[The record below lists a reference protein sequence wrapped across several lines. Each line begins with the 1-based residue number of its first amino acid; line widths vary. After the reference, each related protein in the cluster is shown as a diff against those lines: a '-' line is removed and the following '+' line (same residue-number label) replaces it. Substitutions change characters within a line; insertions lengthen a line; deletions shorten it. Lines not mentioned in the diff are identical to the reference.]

1 MRFTLRR
8 TGGLSL
14 TARAAVIAAVVISGS
29 AAATAGTAAAQVRP
43 AAAGSSAVVVQVAT
57 RAPFGKILTTVS
69 GLSLYINP
77 AGCNAACRTIWPPLL
92 MPSGKT
98 VPKGAACLGTKKL
111 GTKLQVTYKGN
122 RLYTFVQDSGT
133 SVNGNGVAGFKVAK
147 VSTCPA
153 GGTH

>member
-8 TGGLSL
+8 AGGLSL
-14 TARAAVIAAVVISGS
+14 TARAAVVAAVVIGGS
-29 AAATAGTAAAQVRP
+29 AATAGIASAQIRP
-43 AAAGSSAVVVQVAT
+43 ATAGNSAVVVAVAT

-98 VPKGAACLGTKKL
+98 VPKGAACLATKKL

-122 RLYTFVQDSGT
+122 RLYSFVQDSGT

-147 VSTCPA
+147 VSTCTA